1 MAKAVAVCVC
11 PECGKTY
18 ERRIDGWNRADAE
31 NRKSYAENHP
41 GLCPLCWKKEQQEN
55 AAKEAAALKAK
66 YQLPEIV
73 GVSDK
78 QTAYA
83 ENLRREFLASHE
95 NTLDNLCTITAN
107 LKNPDYLAEKA
118 KLVSK
123 DSEELKSLVLA
134 ELNRII
140 IYRRAYAMLTKSSAR
155 DIIDSLT
162 NQPDAITL

>member
-41 GLCPLCWKKEQQEN
+41 GLCPLCWKKEQQGK
-55 AAKEAAALKAK
+55 AANEAAALKAK
-66 YQLPEIV
+66 YQLPDIV

-78 QTAYA
+78 QTVYA
-83 ENLRREFLASHE
+83 DRLRYKFAA
-95 NTLDNLCTITAN
+95 DNEHYMNELPYIINN
-107 LKNPDYLAEKA
+107 LKDASFVAAKA
-118 KLVSK
+118 QECNKTP
-123 DSEELKSLVLA
+123 EELKSLVLA
-134 ELNRII
+134 ELNGNIL
-140 IYRRAYAMLTKSSAR
+140 YRRAYAMLTKSSAR
-155 DIIDSLT
+155 EIIDNLN

>member
-18 ERRIDGWNRADAE
+18 ERQIEGYNRTDA
-31 NRKSYAENHP
+31 NSKKDYAEHCP
-41 GLCPLCWKKEQQEN
+41 GLCLDCWKKEQREN

-83 ENLRREFLASHE
+83 ENLRRKFLASSE
-95 NTLDNLCTITAN
+95 NTLDSLCTITAN
-107 LKNPDYLAEKA
+107 LTNTDYLAEKA
-118 KLVSK
+118 ELVGK
-123 DSEELKSLVLA
+123 TPEELKSLVLA
-134 ELNRII
+134 ELNSMIL
-140 IYRRAYAMLTKSSAR
+140 YRRAYAMLTKSSAR
-155 DIIDSLT
+155 DIID
-162 NQPDAITL
+162 NMINEPEAITL

>member
-11 PECGKTY
+11 TECGKTY

-31 NRKSYAENHP
+31 NRKSFAESHP
-41 GLCPLCWKKEQQEN
+41 GLCPLCWKKEQQEK
-55 AAKEAAALKAK
+55 AANEAAALKAK

-83 ENLRREFLASHE
+83 ENLRREFLASHG
-95 NTLDNLCTITAN
+95 NILDNLCTITAN
-107 LKNPDYLAEKA
+107 LKNTDYLAEKA
-118 KLVSK
+118 ELVSK
-123 DSEELKSLVLA
+123 TPEELKSLVLA
-134 ELNRII
+134 ELNGNIL
-140 IYRRAYAMLTKSSAR
+140 YRRAYAMLTKSSAR
-155 DIIDSLT
+155 EIIDNLN

>member
-18 ERRIDGWNRADAE
+18 ERQIEGYNRADA
-31 NRKSYAENHP
+31 NSKKDYAEHCP
-41 GLCPLCWKKEQQEN
+41 GLCLACWKKEQQEN
-55 AAKEAAALKAK
+55 AAKEAAALKEK

-95 NTLDNLCTITAN
+95 NTLNDLCTITAN
-107 LKNPDYLAEKA
+107 LNNNDYLAEKA
-118 KLVSK
+118 ELVSK
-123 DSEELKSLVLA
+123 APEELKSLVIA
-134 ELNRII
+134 ELNSSIL
-140 IYRRAYAMLTKSSAR
+140 YRRAYAMLTKSSAR
-155 DIIDSLT
+155 DIIDSLL
-162 NQPDAITL
+162 NQPDTITL

>member
-18 ERRIDGWNRADAE
+18 ERQIEGYNRADA
-31 NRKSYAENHP
+31 NSKKDYAEHCP
-41 GLCPLCWKKEQQEN
+41 GLCLDCWKKEQPEN

-83 ENLRREFLASHE
+83 ENLRRKFLASHD
-95 NTLDNLCTITAN
+95 TVLDSLCTITAN
-107 LKNPDYLAEKA
+107 LNNHDYLAEKA
-118 KLVSK
+118 ELVSK
-123 DSEELKSLVLA
+123 APEELKSLVLA
-134 ELNRII
+134 ELNSMIL
-140 IYRRAYAMLTKSSAR
+140 YRRAYAMLTKSSAR
-155 DIIDSLT
+155 DIIDSLL
-162 NQPDAITL
+162 NEPDAITL